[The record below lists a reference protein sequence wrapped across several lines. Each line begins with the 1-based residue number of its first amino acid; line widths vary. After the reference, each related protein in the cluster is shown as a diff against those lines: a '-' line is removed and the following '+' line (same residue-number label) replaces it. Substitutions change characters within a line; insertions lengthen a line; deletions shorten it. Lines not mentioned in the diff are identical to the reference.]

1 MFAVQGPKYFDGKHE
16 YIYTNILPFNLFNDI
31 TISLWITSFSRNDSV
46 LVSMGRDAHSRRVLS
61 QNVALF
67 SLDLLGDGRLSF
79 FEQGLVNDVMYTSN
93 HLTTKSVPYG
103 IRTHIAYVKSNVTG
117 SKFYINGKLVNTYA
131 PNILSAEYYL
141 TQSVCLGA
149 DCALLNRYF
158 IGSIDN
164 LVVYNDS
171 LSSTQILQLLNS
183 TISQYCP
190 YFILMS
196 IEIYICSCRRSSAY
210 RFTY

>member
-131 PNILSAEYYL
+131 PDVFYDTSYMTHTL
-141 TQSVCLGA
+141 CLGA
-149 DCALLNRYF
+149 DCAVLDRYF
-158 IGSIDN
+158 VGSIDN
-164 LVVYNDS
+164 LIIINGTVSEFIINE
-171 LSSTQILQLLNS
+171 ILNS
-183 TISQYCP
+183 TAGSYLRPTLHQHNHL
-190 YFILMS
+190 FLLNVTNNN
-196 IEIYICSCRRSSAY
+196 IEIV
-210 RFTY
+210 